1 MSKEQKH
8 GLPSDGELTD
18 DQLEI
23 SGGAG
28 GDAAQNAGASVG
40 GGQSS
45 SDASSNIL
53 KGVDQETGAGG
64 AGWG

>member
-1 MSKEQKH
+1 MSKERKR

-18 DQLEI
+18 DKLEI

-28 GDAAQNAGASVG
+28 GDAAQNVGASVAVR
-40 GGQSS
+40 QSS
-45 SDASSNIL
+45 SDASSNIM

>member
-1 MSKEQKH
+1 MSKEHKR

-18 DQLEI
+18 DELEI

-28 GDAAQNAGASVG
+28 GDVAQNTAGVAV
-40 GGQSS
+40 GQSS
-45 SDASSNIL
+45 SDAGSNII
-53 KGVDQETGAGG
+53 KGVHQETGAGG

>member
-8 GLPSDGELTD
+8 GLPADGELTD
-18 DQLEI
+18 DELEI

-28 GDAAQNAGASVG
+28 GDAQNAGASFAV
-40 GGQSS
+40 GQSS
-45 SDASSNIL
+45 SDAGSNIL

-64 AGWG
+64 EGWG

>member
-1 MSKEQKH
+1 MSKEHKN

-18 DQLEI
+18 DELEI

-28 GDAAQNAGASVG
+28 GDAAQNAGASVAV
-40 GGQSS
+40 GQSS
-45 SDASSNIL
+45 TDASSNIL
-53 KGVDQETGAGG
+53 KGVAQETGAGG